1 MANEFTTNYNFYIF
15 SKRFIDNKGFLPYWH
30 KMEEF
35 YQGKQH
41 TSIRD
46 EIPRAM
52 TNICALDVES
62 KASKINGTPFALNFQ
77 IFDNAKSTL
86 KLQRFDKYIST
97 KLRENEFNFQAS
109 RNAFVYGTEITYYRW
124 DEDYTYLTGKYEGG
138 IVGEHID
145 VSKFRVANPTL
156 NSIQK
161 QEWVMIINE
170 EQVRAVR
177 NICKDEKKKALIV
190 PDGWVD
196 QEDNKVKQEEIEH
209 KLVTTYTRFF
219 RIDGEVYYQ
228 ISTKDVEVTEPIPLN
243 PELKAKKIK
252 FNSEVNEEE
261 KTLPDYEIDTEDEWV
276 DIKPTYAEKKGKKFS
291 LYPFAL
297 FTPRQINNCFYG
309 KSDIEEL
316 IPNQKII
323 NFLDSMIAM
332 DAQNSGWSK
341 YVVKKNALQGQKIN
355 NKPGQVLIDNT
366 QGAAGAFG
374 IKKLEGTP
382 MNTSIINFN
391 DAFINRTRNIYGMSE
406 VFTGDNMS
414 RDLSG
419 YAIQLLQEQSNTQ
432 IEQTQRLFWAYCV
445 DKAYIRLM
453 YYRFYFEET
462 QFFYELDDAEF
473 EEETQARQTLIQ
485 NDRQQ
490 GKIIPMSEYP
500 EPKRVHTE
508 KFSPS
513 EIEDEDFDIAIEAG
527 RGIKYSEIVVAD
539 MVNTLFMNGNFSQ
552 MDTHHLEAY
561 MKLQPLMPDSF
572 KSDFKVL
579 VDKQR
584 KDEISQYQAALQQA
598 QQQMEQIAQY
608 VQSLENK
615 LGVTSEYTKNLE
627 KEFSNKINVQNEIIK
642 MQGEELAQK
651 QKKTSSSGKVDIKAS
666 DYAKG

>member
-1 MANEFTTNYNFYIF
+1 MDNSKNYEFYVF
-15 SKRFIDNKGFLPYWH
+15 SKRFLDRKGFIAYWH

-41 TSIRD
+41 TTIKD

-62 KASKINGTPFALNFQ
+62 KASKINGTPFALNYQ
-77 IFDNAKSTL
+77 VYDNSKSTL
-86 KLQRFDKYIST
+86 KLQRFDKYICT
-97 KLRENEFNFQAS
+97 KLKENEFNFQAS

-124 DEDYTYLTGKYEGG
+124 DDDYTQLTGKYEGG

-161 QEWVMIINE
+161 QKWVMMINE
-170 EQVRAVR
+170 EEVQAVR
-177 NICKDEKKKALIV
+177 DACEIKENVDKIV
-190 PDGWVD
+190 PDGWLD
-196 QEDNKVKQEEIEH
+196 EEDNKKYQEDIEH
-209 KLVTTYTRFF
+209 KLVTVYTRFF

-228 ISTKDVEVTEPIPLN
+228 ISTKNVDITLPTPLN
-243 PELKAKKIK
+243 PELKGQKLKEAKTVDE
-252 FNSEVNEEE
+252 EVR
-261 KTLPDYEIDTEDEWV
+261 TLIDYEIDTEDSMV
-276 DIKPTYAEKKGKKFS
+276 DIKPSAIKKKKKKFS

-323 NFLDSMIAM
+323 NFMDSMVAM
-332 DAQNSGWSK
+332 DAQNTGWSK

-355 NKPGQVLIDNT
+355 NKPGQVLIDNS

-382 MNTSIINFN
+382 MNTSVINYVDN
-391 DAFINRTRNIYGMSE
+391 LISRTRNIYGMSE
-406 VFTGDNMS
+406 VFTGDQMS

-432 IEQTQRLFWAYCV
+432 IEQTQRLFWSYCV

-453 YYRFYFEET
+453 FYKFYFEET
-462 QFFYELDDAEF
+462 QFFYELDDREL
-473 EEETQARQTLIQ
+473 EEERTAKQQIIRDDRT
-485 NDRQQ
+485 NDRML
-490 GKIIPMSEYP
+490 PVNEYP
-500 EPKRVHTE
+500 EVKRVRADIFNPNE
-508 KFSPS
+508 L
-513 EIEDEDFDIAIEAG
+513 ENDDFDIAIEAG

-539 MVNTLFMNGNFSQ
+539 MVNTLFMNGNFAN

-561 MKLQPLMPDSF
+561 MKLQPLMPESF

-579 VDKQR
+579 VDKQK
-584 KDEISQYQAALQQA
+584 KDEISQYQATLQQA
-598 QQQMEQIAQY
+598 QQQLQQVAQY
-608 VQSLENK
+608 AQSLENK

-627 KEFSNKINVQNEIIK
+627 KEFSNKISVQNELLK
-642 MQGEELAQK
+642 MQGAELAEK
-651 QKKTSSSGKVDIKAS
+651 NKTKASSNKVDIKAN